1 MCPPAAPRFSSGA
14 VAVVKVDII
23 EVITTKGREVATQ
36 SHYAFAPMDT
46 TERRLNAVIRYVKK
60 QMRDEQVHTIT
71 IVIKD

>member
-1 MCPPAAPRFSSGA
+1 MSTRPVQFSLFG

-60 QMRDEQVHTIT
+60 QMQDDEVHTIT
-71 IVIKD
+71 IQVK